1 MSKIILSEQ
10 QLESL
15 LKKINEE
22 VDLTNYKAPFT
33 SEDFINWVNSEY
45 DLEFLN
51 MVRAEVDAR
60 IDYLNKIIGMA
71 TRKEIKG
78 FRR

>member
-1 MSKIILSEQ
+1 MSKIILTEKQ
-10 QLESL
+10 YQKL
-15 LKKINEE
+15 LKKVNEE
-22 VDLTNYKAPFT
+22 VDLTNYKAPFS

-60 IDYLNKIIGMA
+60 IDFLNKMIGMA

>member
-1 MSKIILSEQ
+1 MSKIILTEKQ
-10 QLESL
+10 YQKL
-15 LKKINEE
+15 LKKVNEE
-22 VDLTNYKAPFT
+22 VDLTNYKAPFS

-51 MVRAEVDAR
+51 MVRAEVDTR
-60 IDYLNKIIGMA
+60 IDFLNKMIGMA